1 MQSVRSLMHI
11 IIGYALLDLLR
22 CHGSSVTLFKVFGPG
37 THYLSFEVYNRRMI
51 ALRKSFQPALLLV
64 LSFLTTPLAM
74 AQVVESVSTNL
85 VPLVTEEDLGLG
97 FSLHGRWRFQLGDD
111 ASWSSPALDDTGWD
125 TRRVPDRWALGGYP
139 SVEQFAWYRLSIELE
154 SGDAGLWEDRE
165 QLGIR
170 IGKVMSAYELY
181 AGGKL
186 LGGRG
191 KLPPLSEP
199 EYDRE
204 YIYPLPTSA
213 IAKDGTVVIALRV
226 WGGEG
231 GIPARWGS
239 GPFDG
244 EFKIGNYAG
253 LVVDGV
259 LSQLP
264 QVLACLFFVGFGLY
278 HIYLY
283 RRNPQLSSFLWFG
296 LMAVNIGIYGL
307 MLSQLK
313 YAVDIPFL
321 TYKKIEFGAIY
332 LFPALA
338 IQTVWSLLDEPIGRY
353 LRTYQLS
360 FPVAALIVVL
370 VPGHDIHAETLRIWQ
385 VWTVPALVLTPV
397 LMLRKLRDRHPEA
410 RTLFLGVLIF
420 IAACVN
426 DLLIDFVAVDTTRLV
441 PFGFVAIMLAMA
453 VSLANRFTANMSHLE
468 QVVAERTQALSIAN
482 EQLGEAARVDPL
494 TGLYNRRGFREEAE
508 VEVQRMFRGGKGF
521 SIVLADIDN
530 FKSFN
535 DKYGHACGD
544 HVLSRA
550 AAILRDRIRDI
561 DRLGRWGGEEFIL
574 LLPET
579 DSNGA
584 ALLAE
589 KLRDTIGDNVFDFEG
604 QRLSITLT
612 FGVATFRKGETLE
625 VCIARADA
633 ALYEGKAAG
642 RNRVMVGSQRVTA

>member
-1 MQSVRSLMHI
+1 MSFVFYLVISCCN
-11 IIGYALLDLLR
+11 D
-22 CHGSSVTLFKVFGPG
+22 SSVIRFKLFGLGIHSPRLK
-37 THYLSFEVYNRRMI
+37 VYNRRML
-51 ALRKSFQPALLLV
+51 AVRKLLQPALLLV
-64 LSFLTTPLAM
+64 LSLVTAPMAV
-74 AQVVESVSTNL
+74 AQVVESVSSHL
-85 VPLVTEEDLGLG
+85 VPLVTEEDLNLG
-97 FSLHGRWRFQLGDD
+97 FSLHGRWRFQEGDN
-111 ASWSSPALDDTGWD
+111 ASWSSPALDDTRWA
-125 TRRVPDRWALGGYP
+125 TRRIPGRWSLGGYP
-139 SVEQFAWYRLSIELE
+139 DEQQFAWYRLSIALD
-154 SGDAGLWEDRE
+154 SGDAQFWEDRE

-199 EYDRE
+199 DYDQE

-213 IAKDGTVVIALRV
+213 ISEDGKVVIALRV

-231 GIPARWGS
+231 ALPVRFGS

-244 EFKIGNYAG
+244 EFKIGNYAS
-253 LVVDGV
+253 LVVEGV

-264 QVLACLFFVGFGLY
+264 QLLACLLFVGFGLY

-296 LMAVNIGIYGL
+296 LMAINIGLYGL
-307 MLSQLK
+307 MLNQLK

-321 TYKKIEFGAIY
+321 TLKKIEFGAIY

-338 IQTVWSLLDEPIGRY
+338 IQTVWSLLDEPVGRY
-353 LRTYQLS
+353 LRAYQLS
-360 FPVAALIVVL
+360 FPIAAFVVVL
-370 VPGHDIHAETLRIWQ
+370 VPGHDINAETLRFWQ
-385 VWTVPALVLTPV
+385 AWTLPALLLTPL
-397 LMLRKLRDRHPEA
+397 LMVRKLRDHHPEA

-453 VSLANRFTANMSHLE
+453 VSLANRFTASMSHLE
-468 QVVAERTQALSIAN
+468 QVVAERTESLSLAN
-482 EQLGEAARVDPL
+482 ERLGEAARIDPL

-521 SIVLADIDN
+521 SIVLSDIDN

-535 DKYGHACGD
+535 DQYGHACGD

-550 AAILRDRIRDI
+550 AAIMRGRIRDI

-579 DSNGA
+579 DSEGA

-589 KLRDTIGDNVFDFEG
+589 KLRDTISDNVFDF
-604 QRLSITLT
+604 QDRRLSITLT
-612 FGVATFRKGETLE
+612 FGVTTFRKGETLE
-625 VCIARADA
+625 ACIARADA

-642 RNRVMVGSQRVTA
+642 RNRVIVGNQKASA

>member
-1 MQSVRSLMHI
+1 MSLVF
-11 IIGYALLDLLR
+11 YRLASR
-22 CHGSSVTLFKVFGPG
+22 CIDSSVILFKVFALI
-37 THYLSFEVYNRRMI
+37 THYPMLKVYNRGMLV
-51 ALRKSFQPALLLV
+51 LRKLLQPALFLV
-64 LSFLTTPLAM
+64 LSIVTAPLVM
-74 AQVVESVSTNL
+74 AQVVESVSSNL
-85 VPLVTEEDLGLG
+85 VPLVTEEDLDLG
-97 FSLHGRWRFQLGDD
+97 FSLHGRWRFQVGDN
-111 ASWSSPALDDTGWD
+111 AAWSSPMLDDTGWG
-125 TRRVPDRWALGGYP
+125 TRRVPGRWSLGGYP
-139 SVEQFAWYRLSIELE
+139 DVEQFAWYRLSIALD
-154 SGDAGLWEDRE
+154 SGDAQFWEDRE

-199 EYDRE
+199 DYDQE
-204 YIYPLPTSA
+204 HIYPLPTSA
-213 IAKDGTVVIALRV
+213 ISEDGTVVIALRV

-231 GIPARWGS
+231 AIPVRFGS

-244 EFKIGNYAG
+244 QFEIGNYAS
-253 LVVDGV
+253 LVVGGV

-264 QVLACLFFVGFGLY
+264 QLLACLLFIGFGFY
-278 HIYLY
+278 HLYLY

-296 LMAVNIGIYGL
+296 LMAINIGLYGL
-307 MLSQLK
+307 MLNQLK

-321 TYKKIEFGAIY
+321 TLKKIEFGAIY

-353 LRTYQLS
+353 LRAYQLS
-360 FPVAALIVVL
+360 FPIAALVVVL
-370 VPGHDIHAETLRIWQ
+370 VPGHDINAETLRFWQ
-385 VWTVPALVLTPV
+385 AWTVPALLLTPL
-397 LMLRKLRDRHPEA
+397 LMVRKLRDHHPEA

-453 VSLANRFTANMSHLE
+453 VSLANRFTASMSHLE
-468 QVVAERTQALSIAN
+468 QVVAERTESLSLAN
-482 EQLGEAARVDPL
+482 EQLGEAARIDPL
-494 TGLYNRRGFREEAE
+494 TSLYNRRGFREEAE

-521 SIVLADIDN
+521 SIVLSDIDN

-535 DKYGHACGD
+535 DQYGHACGD
-544 HVLSRA
+544 HVLTRA
-550 AAILRDRIRDI
+550 AAIMRGRIRDI

-579 DSNGA
+579 ESEGA

-589 KLRDTIGDNVFDFEG
+589 KLRDTISDNVFDFEDR
-604 QRLSITLT
+604 RLSITLT
-612 FGVATFRKGETLE
+612 FGVSTFRKGETLE
-625 VCIARADA
+625 ACIARADA
-633 ALYEGKAAG
+633 ALYEGKTAG
-642 RNRVMVGSQRVTA
+642 RNRVMVGNQKVSA

>member
-1 MQSVRSLMHI
+1 MLSQGRVCWVEQGFTRIDECSVI
-11 IIGYALLDLLR
+11 
-22 CHGSSVTLFKVFGPG
+22 LFKVFGSYIP
-37 THYLSFEVYNRRMI
+37 HLALKVYNRRMKV
-51 ALRKSFQPALLLV
+51 LTKRLHLV
-64 LSFLTTPLAM
+64 LVLTLSFLTVPSAM
-74 AQVVESVSTNL
+74 AQLVESASTNL
-85 VPLVTEEDLGLG
+85 VPRVTEEDLRES
-97 FSLHGRWRFQLGDD
+97 FSLNGRWRFRAGDN
-111 ASWSSPALDDTGWD
+111 ASWSSPALEDTDWD
-125 TRRVPDRWALGGYP
+125 TRRVPDRWPQGGYP
-139 SVEQFAWYRLSIELE
+139 DVEQFAWYRLSIALD
-154 SGDAGLWEDRE
+154 SGEAEFWEDRE

-199 EYDRE
+199 DYDQE
-204 YIYPLPTSA
+204 YIYPLPISA
-213 IAKDGTVVIALRV
+213 ISEDGTVVIALRV

-231 GIPARWGS
+231 AIPMRFGS

-244 EFKIGNYAG
+244 EFKIGNYASL
-253 LVVDGV
+253 LVEGV

-264 QVLACLFFVGFGLY
+264 QLLACLLFIGFGLY

-283 RRNPQLSSFLWFG
+283 RRNRQLSSFLWFG
-296 LMAVNIGIYGL
+296 LMAINIGLYGL
-307 MLSQLK
+307 MLNQLK

-321 TYKKIEFGAIY
+321 TLKKIEFGAIY

-338 IQTVWSLLDEPIGRY
+338 IQTIWLLLDEPIGRY
-353 LRTYQLS
+353 LRAYQLS
-360 FPVAALIVVL
+360 FPIAALVVVL
-370 VPGHDIHAETLRIWQ
+370 VPGHDINAETLRVWQ
-385 VWTVPALVLTPV
+385 AWSLPALLLTPL
-397 LMLRKLRDRHPEA
+397 LMVQKLRDHHPEA

-441 PFGFVAIMLAMA
+441 PFGFVAIMLAMS
-453 VSLANRFTANMSHLE
+453 VSLANRFTASISHLE
-468 QVVAERTQALSIAN
+468 QVVAERTQELSTAN
-482 EQLGEAARVDPL
+482 QQLGEAARVDPL

-508 VEVQRMFRGGKGF
+508 VEVQRIFRGGKGF
-521 SIVLADIDN
+521 SIVLSDIDN

-535 DKYGHACGD
+535 DQYGHACGD

-550 AAILRDRIRDI
+550 AAIMRGRIRDI

-579 DSNGA
+579 ESGGA
-584 ALLAE
+584 ALLAK
-589 KLRDTIGDNVFDFEG
+589 KLRDTISDNVFDFEDR
-604 QRLSITLT
+604 RLSITLT

-625 VCIARADA
+625 ACIARADA

-642 RNRVMVGSQRVTA
+642 RNKVMVGHHKVTG

>member
-1 MQSVRSLMHI
+1 MI
-11 IIGYALLDLLR
+11 
-22 CHGSSVTLFKVFGPG
+22 LFKVIGQDSY
-37 THYLSFEVYNRRMI
+37 YLEFKVYNRRMI
-51 ALRKSFQPALLLV
+51 VLRQRLQPALLLFLFV
-64 LSFLTTPLAM
+64 LTAPLAT

-85 VPLVTEEDLGLG
+85 VPRATEADLDLG
-97 FSLHGRWRFQLGDD
+97 FSLHGQWRFALGDD
-111 ASWSSPALDDTGWD
+111 ALWSSPALDDTAWE
-125 TRRVPDRWALGGYP
+125 TRRVPGRWSLDGYP
-139 SVEQFAWYRLSIELE
+139 NAEQFAWYRLSIALD
-154 SGDAGLWEDRE
+154 SGDAGFWEDRE

-170 IGKVMSAYELY
+170 IGKVLSAYELY

-199 EYDRE
+199 DYDQE
-204 YIYPLPTSA
+204 HIYPLPTSA
-213 IAKDGTVVIALRV
+213 IAADGTVVIALRV

-244 EFKIGNYAG
+244 EFKIGNYAS
-253 LVVDGV
+253 LVVEGV

-264 QVLACLFFVGFGLY
+264 QLLACLLFVGFGLY

-296 LMAVNIGIYGL
+296 LMAINIGLYGL
-307 MLSQLK
+307 MLNQLK
-313 YAVDIPFL
+313 YAIDVPFL
-321 TYKKIEFGAIY
+321 TFKKIEFGAIY

-338 IQTVWSLLDEPIGRY
+338 IQTVWSLLDEPIGRF

-360 FPVAALIVVL
+360 FPIAALVVVL
-370 VPGHDIHAETLRIWQ
+370 VPGHDIHAETLRLWQ
-385 VWTVPALVLTPV
+385 VWTVPALVLTPL
-397 LMLRKLRDRHPEA
+397 LMLRKLRDHHPEA

-453 VSLANRFTANMSHLE
+453 VSLANRFTASMSHLE

-521 SIVLADIDN
+521 SIVLSDIDN

-535 DKYGHACGD
+535 DQYGHACGD

-579 DSNGA
+579 ESDGA

-589 KLRDTIGDNVFDFEG
+589 KLRDTIGENVFEFQG
-604 QRLSITLT
+604 RRLSITLT

-625 VCIARADA
+625 ACIARADA

-642 RNRVMVGSQRVTA
+642 RNRVMVGSHKVTA

>member
-1 MQSVRSLMHI
+1 MSFVFYVVISCCN
-11 IIGYALLDLLR
+11 D
-22 CHGSSVTLFKVFGPG
+22 SSVIRFKVFGLGIHSPR
-37 THYLSFEVYNRRMI
+37 LKVYNRRML
-51 ALRKSFQPALLLV
+51 AVRKLLQPALLLV
-64 LSFLTTPLAM
+64 LSLVTAPMAV
-74 AQVVESVSTNL
+74 AQVVESVSSHL
-85 VPLVTEEDLGLG
+85 VPLVTEEDLNLG
-97 FSLHGRWRFQLGDD
+97 FSLHGRWRFQEGDN
-111 ASWSSPALDDTGWD
+111 ASWSSPALDDTRWA
-125 TRRVPDRWALGGYP
+125 TRRIPGRWSLGGYP
-139 SVEQFAWYRLSIELE
+139 DEQQFAWYRLSIALD
-154 SGDAGLWEDRE
+154 SGDAQFWEDRE

-199 EYDRE
+199 DYDQE

-213 IAKDGTVVIALRV
+213 ISEDGKVVIALRV

-231 GIPARWGS
+231 ALPVRFGS

-244 EFKIGNYAG
+244 EFKIGNYAS
-253 LVVDGV
+253 LVVEGV

-264 QVLACLFFVGFGLY
+264 QLLACLLFVGFGLY

-296 LMAVNIGIYGL
+296 LMAINIGLYGL
-307 MLSQLK
+307 MLNQLK

-321 TYKKIEFGAIY
+321 TLKKIEFGAIY

-338 IQTVWSLLDEPIGRY
+338 IQTVWSLLDEPVGRY
-353 LRTYQLS
+353 LRAYQLS
-360 FPVAALIVVL
+360 FPIAAFVVVL
-370 VPGHDIHAETLRIWQ
+370 VPGHDINAETLRFWQ
-385 VWTVPALVLTPV
+385 AWTLPALLLTPL
-397 LMLRKLRDRHPEA
+397 LMVRKLRDHHPEA

-453 VSLANRFTANMSHLE
+453 VSLANRFTASMSHLE
-468 QVVAERTQALSIAN
+468 QVVAERTESLSLAN
-482 EQLGEAARVDPL
+482 ERLGEAARIDPL

-521 SIVLADIDN
+521 SIVLSDIDN

-535 DKYGHACGD
+535 DQYGHACGD

-550 AAILRDRIRDI
+550 AAIMRGRIRDI

-579 DSNGA
+579 ESEGA

-589 KLRDTIGDNVFDFEG
+589 KLRDTISDNVFDF
-604 QRLSITLT
+604 QDRRLSITLT
-612 FGVATFRKGETLE
+612 FGVTTFRKGETLE
-625 VCIARADA
+625 ACIARADA

-642 RNRVMVGSQRVTA
+642 RNRVIVGNQKASA